1 MKNNMASMFAI
12 IAKRVQ
18 YPDIVIASVF
28 FVLSIMTFTSV
39 YSKEHVE
46 INLNVKNDI
55 GNTSQYNFSFG
66 ISPLATDVLDKDL
79 GELNLPP
86 ASPFGFY
93 VAFEFVDSTQI
104 EPDGSKFYD
113 RIWTNKDLRHIPDTL
128 EHYYVQHKLIFR
140 FGQGKKILINWNNDN
155 FPEMI
160 DSIFLRDRLNGFV
173 INYNMKET
181 NSMEWGNDEIRE
193 LLIHVYYNLGKTSV
207 KDKITEPLTI
217 YPNPAKEI
225 INFDSNLFFDRFE
238 LVDILG
244 NVVLHSGS
252 TRSINI
258 SSLPLGVYT
267 ARIYIGN
274 EVQIHKVV
282 KN

>member
-1 MKNNMASMFAI
+1 MNNISNFMFAVMVRKI
-12 IAKRVQ
+12 KFQVVALFMF
-18 YPDIVIASVF
+18 S
-28 FVLSIMTFTSV
+28 LLTFTSV
-39 YSKEHVE
+39 FSKEHVE
-46 INLNVKNDI
+46 INLNVRNDI

-66 ISPLATDVLDKDL
+66 ISPTATDVLDKDL

-93 VAFEFVDSTQI
+93 VAFEFIDSTQI

-113 RIWTNKDLRHIPDTL
+113 RIWTNKDLRYIPDNL
-128 EHYYVQHKLIFR
+128 KHYYVQHKMIFR

-173 INYNMKET
+173 INYDMKKV
-181 NSMEWGNDEIRE
+181 NSMEWNNDEIRE
-193 LLIHVYYNLGKTSV
+193 LLIHVYYDLTKTTV
-207 KDKITEPLTI
+207 NEEIFQPLSI
-217 YPNPAKEI
+217 FPNPAKDV
-225 INFDSNLFFDRFE
+225 INFDSNIIYDRFE
-238 LVDILG
+238 LFDILG
-244 NVVLHSGS
+244 NVVLRSGYIQS
-252 TRSINI
+252 LNI
-258 SSLPLGVYT
+258 SSLPIGVYT
-267 ARIYIGN
+267 ARVFVGN